1 MQAVE
6 RDGTERMVELFSK
19 KRINELLDDPKVK
32 EVKVFRLE
40 LGQRVTIRGTVYKV
54 ISARN
59 NGKVTM
65 KPV

>member
-1 MQAVE
+1 MQVVE

-40 LGQRVTIRGTVYKV
+40 LRQRVTIKGTVYKV

>member
-6 RDGTERMVELFSK
+6 RDGTERMAELFSE
-19 KRINELLDDPKVK
+19 KRINKLLDDPKIK

-40 LGQRVTIRGTVYKV
+40 LGQRVTIQDTVYKV
-54 ISARN
+54 ISARK